1 MKKLIISVVA
11 SSLLLTACGSST
23 DSRPEKDRFIDASVE
38 LACMLFNSEDLGDA
52 SLEDKTKEVFAKY
65 GFDVEDDAAM
75 QKVAETY
82 AEDPDVQKALEEA
95 LKECAGDLFNMG
107 EDVVVDEAATDEAA
121 TDEAATDEAATDE
134 AATDEAVTVE
144 VTTEEEVVVE

>member
-1 MKKLIISVVA
+1 MKKLIVGAVLST
-11 SSLLLTACGSST
+11 LLLTACGSGA

-38 LACMLFNSEDLGDA
+38 LACMLFNSADLGDA

-82 AEDPDVQKALEEA
+82 AEDPDVQTALESA

-107 EDVVVDEAATDEAA
+107 EDTMTDDAEDAEVVEDAALTEDA
-121 TDEAATDEAATDE
+121 
-134 AATDEAVTVE
+134 E
-144 VTTEEEVVVE
+144 VTDDTEVTEDAEVVE